1 VLKNKRI
8 ESGDNRLMM
17 QISNSKA
24 SSSLRELLKLKWSP
38 IGVKLV
44 KNNMDLDD
52 IPERAAQRLRYCQLL
67 MEAKKG
73 KSATLTRENIAC
85 PAAAAALG
93 LSPLPEK
100 ISSGEMLEA
109 LGLFTSREAA
119 AMTMAQMPRIEQG
132 KIKAVAT
139 ASLEEAKFTPDVVII
154 EDQPEKIMWVNL
166 ATIHEAGGRLSFNSA
181 VFQACCV
188 DVTVIPYLTKKVNV
202 SLGCYGCRDAT
213 DIAEDECLVGIPF
226 EQLGRILESIESL
239 SKKAMPQARGKR
251 TYSQFMKSEKT
262 RSEVRQ

>member
-1 VLKNKRI
+1 MSKNKGI
-8 ESGDNRLMM
+8 ELGDNRSVV
-17 QISNSKA
+17 QINNSKA

-44 KNNMDLDD
+44 KNDNDLDD
-52 IPERAAQRLRYCQLL
+52 VPERVAQRLRYCQLL

-100 ISSGEMLEA
+100 IRSGEMLEA

-119 AMTMAQMPRIEQG
+119 AITMAQMPRIEQG
-132 KIKAVAT
+132 KVKAVA
-139 ASLEEAKFTPDVVII
+139 AAPLEEAKFTPDVVII

-166 ATIHEAGGRLSFNSA
+166 ATIHKEGGRLSFNSA

-213 DIAEDECLVGIPF
+213 DITEDECLVGIPF
-226 EQLGRILESIESL
+226 EQLGEILESIEAL

-262 RSEVRQ
+262 LSEVRQ